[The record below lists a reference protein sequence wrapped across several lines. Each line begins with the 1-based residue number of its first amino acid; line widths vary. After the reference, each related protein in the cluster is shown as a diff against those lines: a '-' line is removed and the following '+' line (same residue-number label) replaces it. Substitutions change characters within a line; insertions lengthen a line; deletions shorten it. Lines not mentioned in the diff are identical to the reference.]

1 MACYKDMYFTL
12 YRKVADVIEELQE
25 VQRQTEN
32 MCISAEEPELRI
44 VGGTDDQGNEQ
55 RGS

>member
-1 MACYKDMYFTL
+1 MACYKEMYFTL

-55 RGS
+55 RDS